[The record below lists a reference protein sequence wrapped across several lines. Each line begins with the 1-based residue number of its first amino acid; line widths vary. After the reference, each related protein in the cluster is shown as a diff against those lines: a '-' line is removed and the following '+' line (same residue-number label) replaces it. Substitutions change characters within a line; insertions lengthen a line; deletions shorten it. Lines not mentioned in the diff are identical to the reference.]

1 MSRQIGLVFLILCGA
16 ELVQAQTQVAT
27 SEQDFLSE
35 MPVVLSVSRLPQ
47 RLDETPGAVTVLDRH
62 MIRLSGARDVAD
74 LLLLVPGFQ
83 TSTSFESDAPQASY
97 HGGFTNYSGRI
108 QVLVDGRSAY
118 SPYLFGSVAP
128 GLQSVAIAD
137 IERIEV
143 LRGSNSA
150 SYGARAFLGVINIV
164 TRDPVDTLGVRMK
177 VANGENG
184 VRDTQA
190 SVGWALEA
198 GHFRLGVDKRS
209 DDGLAGANGKNGV
222 GRVNFRADLR
232 PTQIDELQLRAG
244 GMGIEAGTGF
254 AGDVGRPE
262 RTRQLTNGFLQADWR
277 RNLGVAADV
286 AFSYARTEETY
297 QDIFFYALPAP
308 FNGIMIDASGHANTD
323 TLSAQHTLRPD
334 PNLRLVYGLELRQ
347 EQVFSRPLY
356 ATDNA
361 QKNDFTRWFGNAEW
375 RFAQDLLLNVG
386 GLLER
391 SSRHGE
397 SFAPRVMLNWQA
409 AHGHTVRAGVS
420 RAYRPPS
427 TYESSSNV
435 RFVASGVLL
444 QINSLSTGNVQPESV
459 VAREIGYLGEF
470 QSLGLSVD
478 VRAFHERIG
487 GFIRSQLYT
496 LPAGTQL
503 LVNQN
508 GLAQTNDYV
517 NAEDFSIRG
526 LEYQLKWRPWVGAQ
540 LVFNQALTA
549 IDSLNPPDAAAA
561 PQSATSLMWV
571 QKLPGGLDFS
581 LMHHERSLA
590 KLQAATQ
597 EFSMSRTDVRL
608 GLPLRIGK
616 QRADLAVVVQNLG
629 SPYQD
634 FDRTFQFRRRAFVS
648 FQMDY

>member
-1 MSRQIGLVFLILCGA
+1 MSRHIGLAILILCTA
-16 ELVQAQTQVAT
+16 KLVQAQTQVET
-27 SEQDFLSE
+27 SENDFLSE
-35 MPVVLSVSRLPQ
+35 LPIVLSVSRLSQ
-47 RLDETPGAVTVLDRH
+47 RLDETPGAVTVLDRT

-164 TRDPVDTLGVRMK
+164 TRDPVDTLGVRASM
-177 VANGENG
+177 VNGENG
-184 VRDTQA
+184 VRDVQA
-190 SVGWALEA
+190 SVGWAMDA
-198 GHFRLGVDKRS
+198 GNFRLGVDKRG
-209 DDGLAGANGKNGV
+209 DDGLTGANGKNGV
-222 GRVNFRADLR
+222 GRVNFRADVR
-232 PTQIDELQLRAG
+232 PTQVDELQLRAG
-244 GMGIEAGTGF
+244 GTGIDAGTGY

-262 RTRQLTNGFLQADWR
+262 RTRQIANGFLQLDWR
-277 RNLGVAADV
+277 RNLGAASDI
-286 AFSYARTEETY
+286 FFTYARTEETY

-308 FNGIMIDASGHANTD
+308 FNGIMIDASGRANTD
-323 TLSAQHTLRPD
+323 TVSAQHTLRVHPD
-334 PNLRLVYGLELRQ
+334 LRLVYGLELRR

-356 ATDNA
+356 ATDDA
-361 QKNDFTRWFGNAEW
+361 LQNDFTRWFGNVEW
-375 RFAQDLLLNVG
+375 RLAQDLLLNLG
-386 GLLER
+386 GLQER
-391 SSRHGE
+391 SSRTGE
-397 SFAPRVMLNWQA
+397 NFSPRVMLNWQA
-409 AHGHTVRAGVS
+409 APGQTLRAGVS

-427 TYESSSNV
+427 TYESASNV
-435 RFVASGVLL
+435 RFVANGVLL
-444 QINSLSTGNVQPESV
+444 QINSLSTGNVQPETV
-459 VAREIGYLGEF
+459 IAREVGYLGEF
-470 QSLGLSVD
+470 QTVGLSVD

-487 GFIRSQLYT
+487 GFIRSQVYT
-496 LPAGTQL
+496 LPPGTQL

-526 LEYQLKWRPWVGAQ
+526 LEYQLKWRPWQGAQ
-540 LVFNQALTA
+540 LVFNQALTS
-549 IDSLNPPDAAAA
+549 IDSANPPDAAAA
-561 PQSATSLMWV
+561 PQSATTLMWA

-581 LMHHERSLA
+581 LIHHARSLA

-597 EFSMSRTDVRL
+597 EFAMTRTDVRL
-608 GLPLRIGK
+608 GLPIRFGS
-616 QRADLAVVVQNLG
+616 QRADLALVIQNIG
-629 SPYQD
+629 APYQD
-634 FDRTFQFRRRAFVS
+634 FDRTFQFRQRAFVS
-648 FQMDY
+648 LQMAY

>member
-1 MSRQIGLVFLILCGA
+1 MSRHIGLAFLILCGA
-16 ELVQAQTQVAT
+16 ELVQAQPQVAT

-47 RLDETPGAVTVLDRH
+47 RLDETPGAVTVLDRT

-83 TSTSFESDAPQASY
+83 TSTAFESDAPQASY

-164 TRDPVDTLGVRMK
+164 TRDPVDTLGVRVN

-184 VRDTQA
+184 VRDVQA
-190 SVGWALEA
+190 SVGWAMEA
-198 GHFRLGVDKRS
+198 GHFRLGVDKRG

-222 GRVNFRADLR
+222 GRVNLRADLR
-232 PTQIDELQLRAG
+232 PSQVDELQLRVG
-244 GMGIEAGTGF
+244 GVGIESGTGF

-262 RTRQLTNGFLQADWR
+262 RTRQMTNNFLQVDWK
-277 RNLGVAADV
+277 RNLGVTADL
-286 AFSYARTEETY
+286 AFSYAHTDETY
-297 QDIFFYALPAP
+297 QDSFFYALPAP
-308 FNGIMIDASGHANTD
+308 FNGIMVDSSGRASTD
-323 TLSAQHTLRPD
+323 TVSAQHTLRMNQD
-334 PNLRLVYGLELRQ
+334 LRLVYGFELRQ
-347 EQVFSRPLY
+347 EQVFSKPLY
-356 ATDNA
+356 ATDSA
-361 QKNDFTRWFGNAEW
+361 QQNNFTRWFGNVEW
-375 RFAQDLLLNVG
+375 RLAQDLLLNAG

-391 SSRHGE
+391 SSRSGE
-397 SFAPRVMLNWQA
+397 SFAPRVMLNWHA
-409 AHGHTVRAGVS
+409 AEGQTLRAGIS
-420 RAYRPPS
+420 KAYRPPS
-427 TYESSSNV
+427 TYESASNV
-435 RFVASGVLL
+435 RFVANGVLL
-444 QINSLSTGNVQPESV
+444 QINSLATGGAQPESV
-459 VAREIGYLGEF
+459 IAREIGYLGEF

-478 VRAFHERIG
+478 LRGFHERIG

-496 LPAGTQL
+496 LPPGTQL
-503 LVNQN
+503 LVNQA
-508 GLAQTNDYV
+508 GLAQTTDYV
-517 NAEDFSIRG
+517 NSEDFSIRG
-526 LEYQLKWRPWVGAQ
+526 VEYQLKWRPWSGAQ
-540 LVFNQALTA
+540 LVFNQAMTA

-561 PQSATSLMWV
+561 PQSATTLMWM
-571 QKLPGGLDFS
+571 QKLPGGVDFS
-581 LMHHERSLA
+581 LMHHERSLS
-590 KLQAATQ
+590 KLQATSQ

-608 GLPLRIGK
+608 GLPLRFGQ

-629 SPYQD
+629 APYQD
-634 FDRTFQFRRRAFVS
+634 FDRTFQFRRRAFVTL
-648 FQMDY
+648 QMEY